1 MNSSSLLFKTI
12 EKLRSELD
20 IQIDVDYILYYKIG
34 DLLLGSNL
42 HGIQGIDHLNTMV
55 FLSVQYNKP

>member
-20 IQIDVDYILYYKIG
+20 IQLNVDYILYYKVN
-34 DLLLGSNL
+34 DLLLGSNI
-42 HGIQGIDHLNTMV
+42 HRIQEIDHLNTMV
-55 FLSVQYNKP
+55 FLSVQYGKP